1 MNTIDLLDVA
11 SGIEKAELVIKSA
24 NLVNVCSSEIYE
36 TDIAIAGGIVAGLG
50 RYEGRNEIEAKDK
63 YAVPGLIDGHTH
75 IEMCM
80 LSVTEFARAV
90 VPRGTTTVVADPH
103 EIANVLGIKGIR
115 AILEEAK
122 ATPLNVFCMAPSCVP
137 STDPELGLETSG
149 ARIGAEEIKQL
160 LQLEEV
166 IGLAEV
172 MNYGGV
178 IAKEEEV
185 WTKIE
190 AAKALKMP
198 IDGHAP
204 LLRGKELNAY
214 VLSGVGSDHESVS
227 YEEAQ
232 EKLRLGMRVMVR
244 EGSVAKNMKNIAPLL
259 KSADTRNC
267 MLVTDGDRTP
277 LDLQKEGYLDHVF
290 RRAIE
295 EGIDPVNAVQ
305 MCTINPAQWFKL
317 DGSFGSIAPGK
328 IADIVLLNNLERFDV
343 EKVVV
348 NGTILTDFAP
358 RSGHK
363 YSYPEYGTTVRIKP
377 VKPEDF
383 ELKLN
388 LEGKINYRH
397 RLTQINTD
405 KKSNAVSPV
414 QQKNEKICVNPCKS
428 VSQIEG
434 GYTLYTTRKAR
445 IIGLIEGELL
455 TEELV
460 EEISGIDLARDIL
473 KIAVVERHHYTGNIG
488 LGFVKGFGLKTGAA
502 ASSIA
507 HDSHNIVVIGTNE
520 ADMAFACN
528 RLKEIGG
535 GIVLCSGR
543 EVKNELE
550 LPIAGLMT
558 DKRLDYVA
566 KKQNELEDKISE
578 MGCKLQA
585 PFITMSFLAL
595 PVIPALK
602 ITDRGLVDVGKRKIV
617 NVFVECAQ

>member
-1 MNTIDLLDVA
+1 MLDVA
-11 SGIEKAELVIKSA
+11 SGIEKAELVIKNA
-24 NLVNVCSSEIYE
+24 NLVSVCSGEIYE
-36 TDIAIAGGIVAGLG
+36 TDIAIADGIVAGLG

-137 STDPELGLETSG
+137 STDPELGFETSG

-160 LQLEEV
+160 LQQEDV

-190 AAKALKMP
+190 VAKALKMP

-204 LLRGKELNAY
+204 LLSGKELNAY

-227 YEEAQ
+227 YEEVQ

-277 LDLQKEGYLDHVF
+277 LDLQKEGYLDHIF
-290 RRAIE
+290 RRAVE

-317 DGSFGSIAPGK
+317 DDSFGSIAPGK

-388 LEGKINYRH
+388 SEEG
-397 RLTQINTD
+397 
-405 KKSNAVSPV
+405 P
-414 QQKNEKICVNPCKS
+414 
-428 VSQIEG
+428 
-434 GYTLYTTRKAR
+434 RKAR

-460 EEISGIDLARDIL
+460 DEISGIDLARDIL

-520 ADMAFACN
+520 ADMACACN

-558 DKRLDYVA
+558 DKGLAYVVR
-566 KKQNELEDKISE
+566 KQNELEDKISE
-578 MGCKLQA
+578 MGCKLRA
-585 PFITMSFLAL
+585 PFISMSFLAL

-602 ITDRGLVDVGKRKIV
+602 ITDKGLVDVGKRKIV

>member
-1 MNTIDLLDVA
+1 MKTKNLIDIAIGKQKPD
-11 SGIEKAELVIKSA
+11 LVIKNA
-24 NLVNVCSSEIYE
+24 NLVSVCSGEIYE
-36 TDIAIAGGIVAGLG
+36 TDIAIADGIVAGLG
-50 RYEGRNEIEAKDK
+50 RYEGISEIEAKGK
-63 YAVPGLIDGHTH
+63 YAAPGLIDGHTH

-80 LSVTEFARAV
+80 LSVTEFARTI

-103 EIANVLGIKGIR
+103 EIANVLGIEGIR

-149 ARIGAEEIKQL
+149 ARIGAEEIKEL

-172 MNYGGV
+172 MNYSGV

-204 LLRGKELNAY
+204 LLSGKKLNAY
-214 VLSGVGSDHESVS
+214 VLSGVGSDHECVS
-227 YEEAQ
+227 YEEVH

-244 EGSVAKNMKNIAPLL
+244 EGSVAKNLKNIAPKL

-305 MCTINPAQWFKL
+305 MCTINPAQWLKL
-317 DGSFGSIAPGK
+317 DDSFGSIAPGK
-328 IADIVLLNNLERFDV
+328 IADIVLLNNLERFEV

-358 RSGHK
+358 RSGHNYK
-363 YSYPEYGTTVRIKP
+363 YPEYGTTVRLKP
-377 VKPEDF
+377 VKSEDF

-388 LEGKINYRH
+388 LEG
-397 RLTQINTD
+397 
-405 KKSNAVSPV
+405 P
-414 QQKNEKICVNPCKS
+414 
-428 VSQIEG
+428 
-434 GYTLYTTRKAR
+434 RKAR

-460 EEISGIDLARDIL
+460 EEISGVDIARDIL

-488 LGFVKGFGLKTGAA
+488 LGFVKGFGLKTGAV

-507 HDSHNIVVIGTNE
+507 HDTHNIIVIGTNE

-535 GIVLCSGR
+535 GIVLCNGC
-543 EVKNELE
+543 EVKSELE

-558 DKRLDYVA
+558 DKGLDYVVRNQ
-566 KKQNELEDKISE
+566 KELEAGITA

-585 PFITMSFLAL
+585 PFISMSFLAL

-602 ITDRGLVDVGKRKIV
+602 ITDKGLVDVENRKIV
-617 NVFVECAQ
+617 NVFGTV

>member
-1 MNTIDLLDVA
+1 MSTIDLLDVA
-11 SGIEKAELVIKSA
+11 SGIEKAELVIKNA
-24 NLVNVCSSEIYE
+24 NLVSVCSGEIYE
-36 TDIAIAGGIVAGLG
+36 TDIAIADGIVAGLG

-137 STDPELGLETSG
+137 STDPELGFETSG

-160 LQLEEV
+160 LQLEDV

-190 AAKALKMP
+190 VAKALKMP

-204 LLRGKELNAY
+204 LLSGKELNAY

-277 LDLQKEGYLDHVF
+277 LDLKEQGYLDHVF
-290 RRAIE
+290 RRALE

-305 MCTINPAQWFKL
+305 MCTINPARWFKL
-317 DGSFGSIAPGK
+317 DNLLGCVAPGK

-388 LEGKINYRH
+388 SEEG
-397 RLTQINTD
+397 
-405 KKSNAVSPV
+405 P
-414 QQKNEKICVNPCKS
+414 
-428 VSQIEG
+428 
-434 GYTLYTTRKAR
+434 RKAR

-602 ITDRGLVDVGKRKIV
+602 ITDRGLVDVKNRKVV
-617 NVFVECAQ
+617 NIFV

>member
-11 SGIEKAELVIKSA
+11 LGIEKAELVIKNA
-24 NLVNVCSSEIYE
+24 NLVNVCSGEIYE
-36 TDIAIAGGIVAGLG
+36 TDIAIADGIVAGLG
-50 RYEGRNEIEAKDK
+50 RYKGRNEIEAQDK

-90 VPRGTTTVVADPH
+90 VPRGTTTVVVDPH
-103 EIANVLGIKGIR
+103 EIANVLGIEGIR

-185 WTKIE
+185 WNKIE
-190 AAKALKMP
+190 VAKALKMP

-204 LLRGKELNAY
+204 LLSGKELNAY
-214 VLSGVGSDHESVS
+214 VLSGVCSDHECVS
-227 YEEAQ
+227 YEEAH

-244 EGSVAKNMKNIAPLL
+244 EGSVAKNLKNIAPKL
-259 KSADTRNC
+259 KSADVRNC

-277 LDLQKEGYLDHVF
+277 LDLKEEGYLDHVF
-290 RRAIE
+290 RRAVE

-328 IADIVLLNNLERFDV
+328 TADIVLLNNLERFEV

-358 RSGHK
+358 RSGHNYK
-363 YSYPEYGTTVRIKP
+363 YPEYGATVRIKP
-377 VKPEDF
+377 VKSEDF

-388 LEGKINYRH
+388 SEEG
-397 RLTQINTD
+397 
-405 KKSNAVSPV
+405 
-414 QQKNEKICVNPCKS
+414 
-428 VSQIEG
+428 
-434 GYTLYTTRKAR
+434 TRKAR

-488 LGFVKGFGLKTGAA
+488 LGFVKGFGLKTGAV

-558 DKRLDYVA
+558 DKGLDYVA
-566 KKQNELEDKISE
+566 KKQKELEDKISE

-585 PFITMSFLAL
+585 PFISMSFLAL
-595 PVIPALK
+595 PVIPELK
-602 ITDRGLVDVGKRKIV
+602 ITDRGLVDVEKREIV
-617 NVFVECAQ
+617 GIFMR

>member
-1 MNTIDLLDVA
+1 MKTIDLLDIA
-11 SGIEKAELVIKSA
+11 LGIEKAELVIKNA
-24 NLVNVCSSEIYE
+24 NLVNVCSGEIYE
-36 TDIAIAGGIVAGLG
+36 TDIAIAHGIVAGLG

-103 EIANVLGIKGIR
+103 EIANVLGIEGIR

-149 ARIGAEEIKQL
+149 ARIGAEEIKEL

-178 IAKEEEV
+178 TAKEEEV

-190 AAKALKMP
+190 VAKALKMP

-204 LLRGKELNAY
+204 LLSGKELNAY
-214 VLSGVGSDHESVS
+214 VLSGVGSDHECVS
-227 YEEAQ
+227 YEEAL

-244 EGSVAKNMKNIAPLL
+244 EGSAAKNLKNIAPKL
-259 KSADTRNC
+259 KSADVRNC

-317 DGSFGSIAPGK
+317 DGSFGSISPGK
-328 IADIVLLNNLERFDV
+328 TADIVLLNNLERFEV
-343 EKVVV
+343 EKMVV

-358 RSGHK
+358 CSGHNCE
-363 YSYPEYGTTVRIKP
+363 YPEYGTTVRIKP

-388 LEGKINYRH
+388 LEG
-397 RLTQINTD
+397 
-405 KKSNAVSPV
+405 P
-414 QQKNEKICVNPCKS
+414 
-428 VSQIEG
+428 
-434 GYTLYTTRKAR
+434 RKAR

-460 EEISGIDLARDIL
+460 EEISGIDIARDIL
-473 KIAVVERHHYTGNIG
+473 KIAVVERHHYSGNIG
-488 LGFVKGFGLKTGAA
+488 LGFVKGFGLKTGAV

-520 ADMAFACN
+520 ADMACACN

-543 EVKNELE
+543 EVMSELK

-558 DKRLDYVA
+558 DKGLDYVA
-566 KKQNELEDKISE
+566 KKQKELEDKISE

-585 PFITMSFLAL
+585 PFISISFLAL

-602 ITDRGLVDVGKRKIV
+602 ITDKGLVDVENRKIV
-617 NVFVECAQ
+617 NVFVTV